1 MGPFRQVSTL
11 RASGPALAVIIDY
24 EMQRL
29 PWKYMHLYRQYRH
42 KKDNEGEIYIT
53 NIETTSLHPTEGGFI
68 SVGGGFLCNPNL
80 SYCLYQSLD
89 SVAGGV
95 GSVLVG
101 LINENRCFPKK
112 KKNIWLGV
120 DQCLLWLVRDR

>member
-1 MGPFRQVSTL
+1 MRCNVCPGSICIYIDSTD
-11 RASGPALAVIIDY
+11 I
-24 EMQRL
+24 
-29 PWKYMHLYRQYRH
+29 
-42 KKDNEGEIYIT
+42 KKTIECEIYIT

-68 SVGGGFLCNPNL
+68 IVGGGFLCNPNL
-80 SYCLYQSLD
+80 SYCFYQSLD

-112 KKNIWLGV
+112 TNKTNKKHMAWCGSV
-120 DQCLLWLVRDR
+120 FALVSEG